1 MAQRMSLAQTQLQ
14 MAQAAPQ
21 MHNMY
26 EAYRRMY
33 DALDIK
39 NIDTILPPPQPP
51 QPMDPG
57 TENAKVLMGQ
67 PLQAFPPQDHM
78 AHIRVHAAMLQ
89 QPATATNPQAFM
101 MLQAHVQEHVAMHA
115 RDLVQEMFNGVLQ
128 QAQMQGEVV
137 PQIDPAALEAAV
149 AQQIADTTEQL
160 APLLSPPQQPDPLVA
175 IRQQELQNDTQE
187 IQRKA
192 MNDAMDFQ
200 IDQAKLMQSYE
211 LAQQRQNMQ
220 EQIAEDRNLVNVY
233 RIDTQADL
241 KRGQ

>member
-1 MAQRMSLAQTQLQ
+1 
-14 MAQAAPQ
+14 
-21 MHNMY
+21 
-26 EAYRRMY
+26 
-33 DALDIK
+33 
-39 NIDTILPPPQPP
+39 
-51 QPMDPG
+51 
-57 TENAKVLMGQ
+57 
-67 PLQAFPPQDHM
+67 
-78 AHIRVHAAMLQ
+78 
-89 QPATATNPQAFM
+89 
-101 MLQAHVQEHVAMHA
+101 VAMHA

-200 IDQAKLMQSYE
+200 IDQAKLMQAYD
-211 LAQQRQNMQ
+211 LAQQRQRLQ